1 MSPGPR
7 PTTRFHLPWQQRL
20 LSLTCVLPQCRKQVP
35 VTGPPFPDPG
45 NPPHSGAAK
54 PSGLSYLREL
64 APACGCI
71 GPDPTLWESRMGAS
85 AGALPSLLL
94 GILLTSILGSLGAN
108 PGLVARITD
117 KGLEYVA
124 REGVATLQSKLHEV
138 TLPDFNGDF
147 KIKYMGR
154 GHYEFHSLDI
164 HSCELLGSTLTPLPG
179 QGLYLAISDSSI
191 RVKGKWK
198 VRKGILKLD
207 GSFDVKVKGI
217 TISVNLLL
225 GSESS
230 GRPTVAVSSCSS
242 HIDDVETHMSGDLSW
257 LLNLFHSQIESRFR
271 RTLES
276 KICEEIQDLVASDLQ
291 PYLQTVPVTTEIDNL
306 AGIDY
311 SLVEAPRAT
320 AQMLDVMI
328 KGEIFSL
335 DHRSPVGFLA
345 PVMRLPEEHSRM
357 VYFAVSDYV
366 FKTASLVYNE
376 AGFLNFSITDDLVPP
391 TSNIRLTTNSFRT
404 FVPRLAR
411 LYPNMNLELRGAM
424 VSAPFLNF
432 GSGNL
437 SSTPQIE
444 VEGFVLLPNS
454 VREPVFRLGMATNV
468 SATLTFNTS
477 KITGFLKPGKIQME
491 LKESKVGIF
500 NVELLEA
507 LLNYYLLNNLYP
519 KVNDKLA
526 EGFPLPLLNYIQ
538 LHDPVLQIHKDFLLL
553 GTNIR
558 YLRV

>member
-1 MSPGPR
+1 
-7 PTTRFHLPWQQRL
+7 
-20 LSLTCVLPQCRKQVP
+20 
-35 VTGPPFPDPG
+35 
-45 NPPHSGAAK
+45 
-54 PSGLSYLREL
+54 
-64 APACGCI
+64 
-71 GPDPTLWESRMGAS
+71 MGAS

-108 PGLVARITD
+108 PGLVARITN

-164 HSCELLGSTLTPLPG
+164 HSCELLGSTLTPLPS

-225 GSESS
+225 GSGSS

-257 LLNLFHSQIESRFR
+257 LLNLFHNQIESRFR

-468 SATLTFNTS
+468 
-477 KITGFLKPGKIQME
+477 
-491 LKESKVGIF
+491 
-500 NVELLEA
+500 A